1 MQKLRYIANTS
12 MVLEKVSDIG
22 KIRDDQEGED
32 EGRYAKKFLPVP
44 ADSKRAQFILSSSKE

>member
-22 KIRDDQEGED
+22 KIRDDSAIGYEV
-32 EGRYAKKFLPVP
+32 LV
-44 ADSKRAQFILSSSKE
+44 